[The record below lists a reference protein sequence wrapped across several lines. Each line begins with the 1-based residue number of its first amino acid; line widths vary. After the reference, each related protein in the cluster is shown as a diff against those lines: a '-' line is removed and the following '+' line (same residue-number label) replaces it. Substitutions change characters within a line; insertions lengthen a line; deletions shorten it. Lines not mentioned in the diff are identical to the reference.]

1 MAEGDSAPRRSSKR
15 APSRAPRAPT
25 RTPHIA
31 QAKRIRR
38 EGTRIRRE
46 SVRLG
51 RESVRLAGRAGAFGR
66 TRVLRPVRR
75 LHPLGFWRGLFGP
88 DATGARQSL
97 TALAVS
103 SLTAT
108 AAGVLLAAVTGTLER
123 LPGLLVLVPAAI
135 GMRGDIFGALGSR
148 LATTIHAGT
157 FRATARSDT
166 IVGQNV
172 IAAAVLTLVT
182 AVGLGVM
189 TKVLAP
195 VFGLSDIIGITD
207 LIVVSVVGAQL
218 ASIVVLVVT
227 LGLAASSTRRG
238 WDLDNV
244 SAPLI
249 SAVGDVV
256 TLPALFLATYLVG
269 ITALTPLLAAASVV
283 GAAAAMFWAW
293 RSGLEQLWQI
303 LRESIP
309 VLGIGGLVLIV
320 AGVVIEHRLEDFVD
334 KRAVLILVP
343 ACLAAAGAIGGILS
357 SRLSTKLHLGVI
369 EPRALPERGARLDI
383 LFAFALTVPVFVL
396 NGVLASAFGTLFSLS
411 SPGMLRLVAIS
422 LIGGMIATALAG
434 VIAYYGTV
442 VATRIGV
449 DPDTYGIPLVNS
461 TVDLAGAA
469 ALVLAVSW
477 VGLS

>member
-1 MAEGDSAPRRSSKR
+1 MAEGDFAPRRSSKR
-15 APSRAPRAPT
+15 ASSRSRRAPGRP
-25 RTPHIA
+25 PHIA
-31 QAKRIRR
+31 QAKRLRR

-46 SVRLG
+46 SARLG

-75 LHPLGFWRGLFGP
+75 LHPLGFLRGLFGP

-195 VFGLSDIIGITD
+195 VFGLSDIIGVTD

-218 ASIVVLVVT
+218 ASVVVLVVT

-256 TLPALFLATYLVG
+256 TLPALFLASYLVG
-269 ITALTPLLAAASVV
+269 ITALTPLLAIASVV

-303 LRESIP
+303 LRESVP
-309 VLGIGGLVLIV
+309 VLGLGGLLLIV

-411 SPGMLRLVAIS
+411 SPGLLRLVAIS

>member
-1 MAEGDSAPRRSSKR
+1 M
-15 APSRAPRAPT
+15 
-25 RTPHIA
+25 
-31 QAKRIRR
+31 
-38 EGTRIRRE
+38 
-46 SVRLG
+46 
-51 RESVRLAGRAGAFGR
+51 
-66 TRVLRPVRR
+66 
-75 LHPLGFWRGLFGP
+75 GFLRGLLGP
-88 DATGARQSL
+88 DVTGARQSL

-108 AAGVLLAAVTGTLER
+108 AAGVLLAAVAGTLER

-157 FRATARSDT
+157 FRATARRDT
-166 IVGQNV
+166 VVGQNL
-172 IAAAVLTLVT
+172 IAAAVLTLVS
-182 AVGLGVM
+182 AVALGVM
-189 TKVLAP
+189 AKVLAP
-195 VFGLSDIIGITD
+195 VFGLSDIIGIAD
-207 LIVVSVVGAQL
+207 LIAVSVVGAQL
-218 ASIVVLVVT
+218 ASVVVLVVT
-227 LGLAASSTRRG
+227 LGLAASSARRG

-256 TLPALFLATYLVG
+256 TLPALFLASYLVG
-269 ITALTPLLAAASVV
+269 ITVVTPLIALVGVV
-283 GAAAAMFWAW
+283 AAAAALVWAW
-293 RSGLEQLWQI
+293 RSGLELLWHV
-303 LRESIP
+303 LRESMP
-309 VLGIGGLVLIV
+309 VLGVGGLILIV
-320 AGVVIEHRLEDFVD
+320 AGVVIEHRLEDFAD

-357 SRLSTKLHLGVI
+357 SRLSSKLHLGVI
-369 EPRALPERGARLDI
+369 EPRALPQRGARLDM
-383 LFAFALTVPVFVL
+383 LFAFTLTVPVFVL
-396 NGVLASAFGTLFSLS
+396 NGVLAEASAVVFSLS
-411 SPGMLRLVAIS
+411 TPGLLRLVAIS

-442 VATRIGV
+442 FATRIGV

>member
-1 MAEGDSAPRRSSKR
+1 M
-15 APSRAPRAPT
+15 PSV
-25 RTPHIA
+25 A
-31 QAKRIRR
+31 QAFRLRR
-38 EGTRIRRE
+38 QSARLLRGAG
-46 SVRLG
+46 RLG
-51 RESVRLAGRAGAFGR
+51 QAK
-66 TRVLRPVRR
+66 VLRPVGR
-75 LHPLGFWRGLFGP
+75 LRPSGVLRGLLGP
-88 DATGARQSL
+88 DVTGARQSL

-157 FRATARSDT
+157 FRATARRDT

-182 AVGLGVM
+182 AVALGVM

-195 VFGLSDIIGITD
+195 VFGLSGIIGITD
-207 LIVVSVVGAQL
+207 LIVVSVVGAEL
-218 ASIVVLVVT
+218 ASIVVLMVT

-269 ITALTPLLAAASVV
+269 ITALTPLVAIASAV
-283 GAAAAMFWAW
+283 GAAAALAWAW
-293 RSGLEQLWQI
+293 QSGLEQLWQI
-303 LRESIP
+303 LRESVP
-309 VLGIGGLVLIV
+309 VLCVGGVVLIV
-320 AGVVIEHRLEDFVD
+320 AGVVIEHRLEDFID

-357 SRLSTKLHLGVI
+357 SRLSSKLHLGVI
-369 EPRALPERGARLDI
+369 EPRALPQRGARLDI
-383 LFAFALTVPVFVL
+383 LFAFTLTVPVFVL
-396 NGVLASAFGTLFSLS
+396 NGVLASLSAAAFGLS
-411 SPGMLRLVAIS
+411 SPGLARLVAIS

-434 VIAYYGTV
+434 AIAYYGTV
-442 VATRIGV
+442 AATRVGV

-469 ALVLAVSW
+469 ALVLAVGW

>member
-1 MAEGDSAPRRSSKR
+1 MKSRSLKR
-15 APSRAPRAPT
+15 VPNRSPLRA
-25 RTPHIA
+25 
-31 QAKRIRR
+31 
-38 EGTRIRRE
+38 
-46 SVRLG
+46 VD
-51 RESVRLAGRAGAFGR
+51 
-66 TRVLRPVRR
+66 R
-75 LHPLGFWRGLFGP
+75 LHPLGFLRGLLGP
-88 DATGARQSL
+88 DVTGTRQSL

-172 IAAAVLTLVT
+172 MAAAVLTLVT
-182 AVGLGVM
+182 SVALGVM
-189 TKVLAP
+189 AKVVAP
-195 VFGLSDIIGITD
+195 VFGLSGIIGLTD

-227 LGLAASSTRRG
+227 LGLAASSARRG

-256 TLPALFLATYLVG
+256 TLPALFLATYLAG
-269 ITALTPLLAAASVV
+269 ITVVTPAIAVV
-283 GAAAAMFWAW
+283 SITGAAAAMFWAW
-293 RSGLEQLWQI
+293 RSKLEHLWQI
-303 LRESIP
+303 LLESIP
-309 VLGIGGLVLIV
+309 VLGFGGGVLIV
-320 AGVVIEHRLEDFVD
+320 AGVVIEHRLEDLAD

-343 ACLAAAGAIGGILS
+343 ACLAAAGALGGILS

-369 EPRALPERGARLDI
+369 EPRALPQRGARLDI
-383 LFAFALTVPVFVL
+383 MFAFTLAAPVFVL
-396 NGVLASAFGTLFSLS
+396 NGLLASVFGVLFSLS
-411 SPGMLRLVAIS
+411 SPGVLRLVTIS
-422 LIGGMIATALAG
+422 LIGGMIATTLAG

-442 VATRIGV
+442 AATRLGV

>member
-1 MAEGDSAPRRSSKR
+1 MRR
-15 APSRAPRAPT
+15 ATGWGIPSV
-25 RTPHIA
+25 A
-31 QAKRIRR
+31 QVLRFRR
-38 EGTRIRRE
+38 QNSRLLRE
-46 SVRLG
+46 ASRLG
-51 RESVRLAGRAGAFGR
+51 QA
-66 TRVLRPVRR
+66 TVLRPAGR
-75 LHPLGFWRGLFGP
+75 LRPSGVLRGLLGP
-88 DATGARQSL
+88 DVTGARQSL

-157 FRATARSDT
+157 FRATARRDT

-172 IAAAVLTLVT
+172 IAGAVLTLVT
-182 AVGLGVM
+182 AVALGVM

-195 VFGLSDIIGITD
+195 LFGLSDIIGITD
-207 LIVVSVVGAQL
+207 LIVVSVIGAEL

-269 ITALTPLLAAASVV
+269 ITALTPLVAIASAI
-283 GAAAAMFWAW
+283 GAAAALVWAW

-303 LRESIP
+303 LRESVP
-309 VLGIGGLVLIV
+309 VLCVGGLVLIV
-320 AGVVIEHRLEDFVD
+320 AGVVIEHRLEDFID

-357 SRLSTKLHLGVI
+357 SRLSSKLHLGVI
-369 EPRALPERGARLDI
+369 EPRALPQRGARLDI
-383 LFAFALTVPVFVL
+383 LFAFTLTVPVFVL
-396 NGVLASAFGTLFSLS
+396 NGLLASLSAAVFGLS
-411 SPGMLRLVAIS
+411 SPGLLRLVAIS

-442 VATRIGV
+442 AATRVGV

-469 ALVLAVSW
+469 ALVLAVGW

>member
-1 MAEGDSAPRRSSKR
+1 M
-15 APSRAPRAPT
+15 PSV
-25 RTPHIA
+25 A
-31 QAKRIRR
+31 QAFRFRR
-38 EGTRIRRE
+38 QSARLLRGAG
-46 SVRLG
+46 RLG
-51 RESVRLAGRAGAFGR
+51 QAK
-66 TRVLRPVRR
+66 VLRPMGR
-75 LHPLGFWRGLFGP
+75 LRPSGVLRGLLGP
-88 DATGARQSL
+88 DVTGARQSL

-157 FRATARSDT
+157 FRATARRDT

-182 AVGLGVM
+182 AVALGVM

-195 VFGLSDIIGITD
+195 VFGLSGIIGITD
-207 LIVVSVVGAQL
+207 LIVVSVVGAEL

-269 ITALTPLLAAASVV
+269 ITALTPLVAIASVI
-283 GAAAAMFWAW
+283 GAAAALTWAW

-303 LRESIP
+303 LRESVP
-309 VLGIGGLVLIV
+309 VLCVGGLVLIV
-320 AGVVIEHRLEDFVD
+320 AGVVIEHRLEDFID

-357 SRLSTKLHLGVI
+357 SRLSSKLHLGVI
-369 EPRALPERGARLDI
+369 EPRALPQRGARLDI
-383 LFAFALTVPVFVL
+383 LFAFTLTVPVFVL
-396 NGVLASAFGTLFSLS
+396 NGLLASLSAVVFGLS
-411 SPGMLRLVAIS
+411 TPGLLRLVAIS

-442 VATRIGV
+442 AATRVGV

>member
-1 MAEGDSAPRRSSKR
+1 MRGKAA
-15 APSRAPRAPT
+15 
-25 RTPHIA
+25 HIG
-31 QAKRIRR
+31 R
-38 EGTRIRRE
+38 EGA
-46 SVRLG
+46 RLG
-51 RESVRLAGRAGAFGR
+51 RESARLVGRASAFGR
-66 TRVLRPVRR
+66 ARVLRPVGR
-75 LHPLGFWRGLFGP
+75 LHPLGFLRGLLGP
-88 DATGARQSL
+88 DVTGARQSL

-166 IVGQNV
+166 IVGQNI

-189 TKVLAP
+189 AKVMAP

-227 LGLAASSTRRG
+227 LGLAASCTRRG

-269 ITALTPLLAAASVV
+269 ITALTPIIAAASVV

-293 RSGLEQLWQI
+293 RSGLQQLWQI

-309 VLGIGGLVLIV
+309 VLGAGGLVLIV
-320 AGVVIEHRLEDFVD
+320 AGVVIEHRLEDLAD

-369 EPRALPERGARLDI
+369 EPRALPQRGARLDI
-383 LFAFALTVPVFVL
+383 LFAFTLTVPVFVL
-396 NGVLASAFGTLFSLS
+396 NGMLASAFGTLFSLS
-411 SPGMLRLVAIS
+411 TPGMLRLVAIS

-469 ALVLAVSW
+469 ALVLAVGW
-477 VGLS
+477 IGLS

>member
-1 MAEGDSAPRRSSKR
+1 M
-15 APSRAPRAPT
+15 
-25 RTPHIA
+25 
-31 QAKRIRR
+31 
-38 EGTRIRRE
+38 
-46 SVRLG
+46 V
-51 RESVRLAGRAGAFGR
+51 
-66 TRVLRPVRR
+66 R
-75 LHPLGFWRGLFGP
+75 LHPLGFLRGLLGP
-88 DATGARQSL
+88 DVTGARQSL

-182 AVGLGVM
+182 AVALGVM
-189 TKVLAP
+189 AKVMAP

-269 ITALTPLLAAASVV
+269 ITALTPILAAASVAA
-283 GAAAAMFWAW
+283 AAAAMFWAW
-293 RSGLEQLWQI
+293 RSGLDQLWQI
-303 LRESIP
+303 LRESMP
-309 VLGIGGLVLIV
+309 VLCVGGFVLIV
-320 AGVVIEHRLEDFVD
+320 AGVVIEHRLEDLAD

-369 EPRALPERGARLDI
+369 EPRALPQRGARLDI
-383 LFAFALTVPVFVL
+383 LFAFSLTVPVFVL
-396 NGVLASAFGTLFSLS
+396 NGLLASAFGTLFSLS
-411 SPGMLRLVAIS
+411 TPGTVRLVAIS

-442 VATRIGV
+442 VATRVGV
-449 DPDTYGIPLVNS
+449 DPIPTAS
-461 TVDLAGAA
+461 R
-469 ALVLAVSW
+469 S
-477 VGLS
+477 

>member
-15 APSRAPRAPT
+15 APSHAPRAPG

-31 QAKRIRR
+31 QTR
-38 EGTRIRRE
+38 RIRRE
-46 SVRLG
+46 STRFRRESLRLG

-75 LHPLGFWRGLFGP
+75 LHPLGFLRGLFGP

-123 LPGLLVLVPAAI
+123 LPGMLVLVPAAI

-157 FRATARSDT
+157 FRATARRDT

-189 TKVLAP
+189 TNVLAP
-195 VFGLSDIIGITD
+195 VFGLSDIIGVTD

-249 SAVGDVV
+249 SAVGDAV
-256 TLPALFLATYLVG
+256 TLPALFLASYLVG
-269 ITALTPLLAAASVV
+269 ITVLTPLLAIASVV

-303 LRESIP
+303 LRESVP
-309 VLGIGGLVLIV
+309 VLGLGGLLLIV

-343 ACLAAAGAIGGILS
+343 ACLAAAGAIGCILS

-369 EPRALPERGARLDI
+369 EPRALPQRGARLDM

-396 NGVLASAFGTLFSLS
+396 NGLLASAFGTLFSLS
-411 SPGMLRLVAIS
+411 TPGLLRLVAIS

>member
-1 MAEGDSAPRRSSKR
+1 MAEGESAPRRALRRTGTQTWR
-15 APSRAPRAPT
+15 ALAGAAR
-25 RTPHIA
+25 
-31 QAKRIRR
+31 
-38 EGTRIRRE
+38 
-46 SVRLG
+46 G
-51 RESVRLAGRAGAFGR
+51 RPAGRAL
-66 TRVLRPVRR
+66 LRPVAR
-75 LHPLGFWRGLFGP
+75 LHPFGFLRGLLGP
-88 DATGARQSL
+88 DITGARQSL

-172 IAAAVLTLVT
+172 IASAVLTLVT
-182 AVGLGVM
+182 AVVLGVM
-189 TKVLAP
+189 AKVLAP
-195 VFGLSDIIGITD
+195 VFGLSDIIGVTD

-256 TLPALFLATYLVG
+256 TLPALFLASYLVG
-269 ITALTPLLAAASVV
+269 ITALTPLIAIVSVI
-283 GAAAAMFWAW
+283 GAAAAMAWAW
-293 RSGLEQLWQI
+293 RCGLEQLWQI

-309 VLGIGGLVLIV
+309 VLCVGGLLLIV
-320 AGVVIEHRLEDFVD
+320 AGVVIEHRLDDFID

-369 EPRALPERGARLDI
+369 EPRALPQRGARLDI
-383 LFAFALTVPVFVL
+383 LFAFTLTVPVFVL
-396 NGVLASAFGTLFSLS
+396 NGVLASAAATVFSLS
-411 SPGMLRLVAIS
+411 TPGLLRLVAIS

>member
-1 MAEGDSAPRRSSKR
+1 M
-15 APSRAPRAPT
+15 
-25 RTPHIA
+25 
-31 QAKRIRR
+31 
-38 EGTRIRRE
+38 
-46 SVRLG
+46 
-51 RESVRLAGRAGAFGR
+51 
-66 TRVLRPVRR
+66 LRPVVR
-75 LHPLGFWRGLFGP
+75 LHPLGFLRGLLGP
-88 DATGARQSL
+88 DVTGARQSL

-182 AVGLGVM
+182 AVGLGVLA
-189 TKVLAP
+189 KVMAP
-195 VFGLSDIIGITD
+195 VFGLSDIIGIAD

-227 LGLAASSTRRG
+227 LGLASSSTRRG

-269 ITALTPLLAAASVV
+269 ITALTPILAVV
-283 GAAAAMFWAW
+283 SIAGAAAALFWAW

-309 VLGIGGLVLIV
+309 VLGVGGLVLIV
-320 AGVVIEHRLEDFVD
+320 AGVVIEHRLDDLAD

-369 EPRALPERGARLDI
+369 EPRALPQRGARLDL
-383 LFAFALTVPVFVL
+383 LFAFSLTVPVFVL
-396 NGVLASAFGTLFSLS
+396 NGLLASAFGAMFSLS
-411 SPGMLRLVAIS
+411 TPGLLRLVAIS

-434 VIAYYGTV
+434 FIAYYGTV
-442 VATRIGV
+442 VATRVGV

-469 ALVLAVSW
+469 SLVLAVSW